1 MSVTTNDSLL
11 QPPATA
17 TTVWTFV
24 LGPSSGPRQMS
35 VRPERNDYVGI
46 RARVSVFPRHTRVHR
61 LPMTVDG
68 KLYLVYFDHERHK
81 TDRAK
86 ATYVFLRLKHKGAV
100 MDFSIELHFL
110 DIMRMLS
117 LSVLYLFSWL
127 PN

>member
-1 MSVTTNDSLL
+1 MIPCYSHLQRLPQFGPLYWVLL
-11 QPPATA
+11 PD
-17 TTVWTFV
+17 
-24 LGPSSGPRQMS
+24 LGKCQHDQ
-35 VRPERNDYVGI
+35 NAIIDYVGI
-46 RARVSVFPRHTRVHR
+46 RARVSVFPRHTRVRR

-68 KLYLVYFDHERHK
+68 KLYLVYFDRERHK

-86 ATYVFLRLKHKGAV
+86 ATYVFLRLKHKGAA